1 MYFEC
6 CRASIFFWFVF
17 VSVVVQFFIKKIL
30 HLPVFK
36 QDWVDAVKGTV
47 DLLPALGTGQDH
59 LAGNEYEQHNFERR
73 DHPPD

>member
-1 MYFEC
+1 MLQSKHLFLVC
-6 CRASIFFWFVF
+6 FCFGGGSVF
-17 VSVVVQFFIKKIL
+17 YKKIL